1 MNNLFEFSLCYQAGS
16 NGSVQD
22 FNEQK
27 RNEQQ
32 KLEEIKVHIQHLK
45 FIPTCVYELSQ
56 ENVCHHSLTSCLSH
70 NFIHIVN

>member
-32 KLEEIKVHIQHLK
+32 KLEEIKVHIKHLK
-45 FIPTCVYELSQ
+45 FIPTCAYEY
-56 ENVCHHSLTSCLSH
+56 H
-70 NFIHIVN
+70 NIFIKMVVLFIIQ